1 MAIDRKPRGLFFHAP
16 GSDDVTSAHKNRGL
30 IDRLGFAC
38 SGLMQCWREEASFRF
53 QTLVAAG
60 VIIALLVLRPPLIWA
75 ALLILVASMVL
86 CAELLNS
93 ALERLADVFDS
104 TSNPEIK
111 AAKDMAAGAVLIVAL
126 AAVVLGLFL
135 LFVILEGTR

>member
-1 MAIDRKPRGLFFHAP
+1 
-16 GSDDVTSAHKNRGL
+16 
-30 IDRLGFAC
+30 
-38 SGLMQCWREEASFRF
+38 MQCWREEASFRF

>member
-1 MAIDRKPRGLFFHAP
+1 
-16 GSDDVTSAHKNRGL
+16 
-30 IDRLGFAC
+30 
-38 SGLMQCWREEASFRF
+38 MQCWREEASFRF
-53 QTLVAAG
+53 QILVAAG
-60 VIIALLVLRPPLIWA
+60 VIIALVVLRPPLIWT